1 MQRGDFDNLA
11 GYGKPIDYKDRN
23 PLLDATTYKIN
34 KMLKDEGFA
43 PDWIMLEKDIR
54 LGFSTEQWLMIMM
67 ISTLSFPIL
76 LYINPIWLLVFKTFT
91 SISYFVYI
99 IMFSVFCNCFIC
111 LWYLLFVSN
120 LFGLCTRGIEL
131 PSYKFTVNQALCCP
145 ILYPTSCHTN
155 SFYTNLSYPIHIMC

>member
-54 LGFSTEQWLMIMM
+54 LGFFNRTVMDDLDDIHV
-67 ISTLSFPIL
+67 IFSFPF
-76 LYINPIWLLVFKTFT
+76 VHK
-91 SISYFVYI
+91 SYLTTGVQN
-99 IMFSVFCNCFIC
+99 FSQNQ
-111 LWYLLFVSN
+111 LQSN
-120 LFGLCTRGIEL
+120 F
-131 PSYKFTVNQALCCP
+131 AL
-145 ILYPTSCHTN
+145 SN
-155 SFYTNLSYPIHIMC
+155 